1 MFMNRQWANTM
12 AAGGLILLCSLAI
25 FSVQLLKLNRLKVES
40 TERSPQ
46 QRQQEVAQ
54 EALELK
60 LLQVLPNFG
69 FDNLTANWSFVKF
82 LIYFGDDPAR
92 DQTGYDLSTEYFK
105 VTLTEDPRFIPAYFG
120 LSASVSLYSGQP
132 DISVSMMQQ
141 GLEQLSSQ
149 DPPRGYYAWRYM
161 GVDQLLFLGEGEAAR
176 DSFTK
181 AAEWASEYNDP
192 ESETIMA
199 LSASTAEFL
208 AENPNSKRAQF
219 QAWGSVLINATDEKT
234 RQRAITSMEAIG
246 GRVILDSEGR
256 IESLIPPPLEP
267 VD

>member
-1 MFMNRQWANTM
+1 MLIDRQWTNTM
-12 AAGGLILLCSLAI
+12 ATAGLIFLCSLAI
-25 FSVQLLKLNRLKVES
+25 VSIQLPKLNWLKTES
-40 TERSPQ
+40 SERSPQ

-69 FDNLTANWSFVKF
+69 FDNLIANWSFIKF
-82 LIYFGDDPAR
+82 LIYFGDEPAR
-92 DQTGYDLSTEYFK
+92 AQTGYDVSPEYFK
-105 VTLTEDPRFIPAYFG
+105 IALTEDPRFIAAYFG

-132 DISVSMMQQ
+132 DISVDLMRK

-176 DSFTK
+176 DSFAK
-181 AAEWASEYNDP
+181 AAEWASEYSDP
-192 ESETIMA
+192 ESESIVA
-199 LSASTAEFL
+199 LSTSMAEFL
-208 AENPNSKRAQF
+208 AENPSSKWAQF
-219 QAWGSVLINATDEKT
+219 QAWASVLFNATDEKT
-234 RQRAITSMEAIG
+234 RQRAIESMEEIG

-256 IESLIPPPLEP
+256 IESLVPPPSENM
-267 VD
+267 D